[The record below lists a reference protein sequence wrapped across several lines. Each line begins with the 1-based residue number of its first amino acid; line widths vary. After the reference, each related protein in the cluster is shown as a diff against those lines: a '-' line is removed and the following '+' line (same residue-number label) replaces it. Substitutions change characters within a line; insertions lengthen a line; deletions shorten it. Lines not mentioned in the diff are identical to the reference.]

1 MNSSHLTNR
10 QFLSRKRRFLICR
23 FCALIQICVQKEFQ
37 FKPKCYH
44 LESRQSTI
52 WTPSE
57 PSTKCYKLFFV
68 KCALFWPR
76 AIFTEVKSFDQQ
88 AISFKGKTFY
98 DLSFLSSFST
108 NLNIY
113 VFVDKKHAKNWK
125 CFCVTECY
133 KLWTFT
139 VANITSFLV
148 SCEHVDVLKTHLVT
162 CH

>member
-10 QFLSRKRRFLICR
+10 QFLSRKRHFLICR

-52 WTPSE
+52 STPSE

-88 AISFKGKTFY
+88 AISFKEKTFLICRFCQVFRQISISMY
-98 DLSFLSSFST
+98 LSTKNMRKIGNAFVWRSAT
-108 NLNIY
+108 N
-113 VFVDKKHAKNWK
+113 F
-125 CFCVTECY
+125 
-133 KLWTFT
+133 
-139 VANITSFLV
+139 
-148 SCEHVDVLKTHLVT
+148 EHLQLQI
-162 CH
+162 